1 MHRIALSEKFLYLCK
16 FLAKTKETMA
26 ELIKHDGI
34 VLTVSDNTAHVQIV
48 QASACAACKAKQ
60 MCMSAESQTKEMD
73 VIPLEPLQPGD
84 EVEVL
89 VQQRL
94 GWKAVLLAYILP
106 FVVLISAV
114 FLLSRWLDEAVAGT
128 IALCTIG
135 LYYIVLSFFKGRLQK
150 EFSFTARKKI

>member
-1 MHRIALSEKFLYLCK
+1 
-16 FLAKTKETMA
+16 MA
-26 ELIKHDGI
+26 ELIKHDGV

-48 QASACAACKAKQ
+48 QASACAACQAKQ

-89 VQQRL
+89 VRQRS

-114 FLLSRWLDEAVAGT
+114 FLFSRWLDEAVAGT

-150 EFSFTARKKI
+150 EFSFTARKKG